1 MKDYIM
7 ECPTTP
13 STAFSGGAARGY
25 VFALN
30 NTFTADAGNAVNVA
44 QFWTGVDLMNA
55 YTQTAALDPA
65 TAATRVALNGFT
77 GDTATLIAPLANASA
92 FAPTPAGY
100 APVLEN
106 YPLYRNA
113 STTATEVAQNPSIF
127 PPGYFCP
134 VGQGKDF
141 IRRYRDLSPENP
153 ATTNIAY
160 AVNCGLFVFFVSGF
174 LIFARRSR
182 F

>member
-7 ECPTTP
+7 ECPIIA
-13 STAFSGGAARGY
+13 STGFAGPVARGF
-25 VFALN
+25 VGALN
-30 NTFTADAGNAVNVA
+30 NTFTADPSNAVNVA
-44 QFWTGVDLMNA
+44 QFWTGVDLMAAYQRTGNLSESTVATRAAMLGNTNA
-55 YTQTAALDPA
+55 
-65 TAATRVALNGFT
+65 AATT
-77 GDTATLIAPLANASA
+77 IAPLANASS
-92 FAPTPAGY
+92 FAPVPEGY
-100 APVLEN
+100 APVLGA
-106 YPLYRNA
+106 YPLYA
-113 STTATEVAQNPSIF
+113 SAAATADEIATNPAVF
-127 PPGYFCP
+127 PPGYYCP
-134 VGQGKDF
+134 VGQGADF